1 MLNTND
7 FNNVIIQK
15 LVPICDSALT
25 KFCVWLQSKELYKG
39 KREENNMV
47 DYGSDQAP
55 DKWNIDNSGNFRLL

>member
-1 MLNTND
+1 M
-7 FNNVIIQK
+7 
-15 LVPICDSALT
+15 
-25 KFCVWLQSKELYKG
+25 CVWLQSKELYKG

>member
-1 MLNTND
+1 MLNTNY
-7 FNNVIIQK
+7 FKNVIIQK

-25 KFCVWLQSKELYKG
+25 NSVCGSRAKNYKG